1 MAELKNKKFAT
12 VKVLLNGYFKWLGL
26 GRDKFKAS
34 STVTLIKDGKHNILV
49 DTGNHEV
56 EKKLLSALKKLG
68 LEPKDIDY
76 VILTHHHP
84 DHVANKHL
92 FKEAIITDWLTS
104 YKKNKFIVDYDI
116 INKGK
121 NVISPNVYIKSTP
134 GHALDEGSV
143 IVQTESGVVAIA
155 GDLFFNDQNERNIFV
170 HDKKD
175 FETSRK
181 EILKLADYIIPG
193 HGGMFEVKKVKSN
206 K

>member
-1 MAELKNKKFAT
+1 MVETKNKNLAK
-12 VKVLLNGYFKWLGL
+12 VKVLLIGYFKWLGL
-26 GRDKFKAS
+26 GREEFKAS
-34 STVTLIKDGKHNILV
+34 STVTLIKDSKFNILV

-56 EKKLLSALKKLG
+56 EKKLLSALKKQG
-68 LEPKDIDY
+68 LEPDDIDY

-92 FKEAIITDWLTS
+92 FKKAIITDWLTS

-121 NVISPNVYIKSTP
+121 NIITPNVYIKSTP

-143 IVQTESGVVAIA
+143 IVKTEDGIVAIA

-175 FETSRK
+175 FETSRR

-193 HGGMFEVKKVKSN
+193 HGGMFEVKKK
-206 K
+206 